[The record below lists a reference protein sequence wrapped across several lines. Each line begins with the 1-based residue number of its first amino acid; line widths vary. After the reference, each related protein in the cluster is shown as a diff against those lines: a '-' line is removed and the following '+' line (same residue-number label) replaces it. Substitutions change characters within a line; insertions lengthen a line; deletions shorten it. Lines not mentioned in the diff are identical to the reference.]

1 MQSKYSVFNF
11 KVIVVIVVLFY
22 LPVKAEY
29 GLSLLIVLENVFLV
43 KAGVEHGLG
52 HQFN

>member
-11 KVIVVIVVLFY
+11 KVIVVLFY